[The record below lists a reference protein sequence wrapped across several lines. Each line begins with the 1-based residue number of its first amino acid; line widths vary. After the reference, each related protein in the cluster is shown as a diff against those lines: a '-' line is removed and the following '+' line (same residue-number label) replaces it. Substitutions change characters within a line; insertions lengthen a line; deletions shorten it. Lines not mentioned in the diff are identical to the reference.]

1 MTRKV
6 VIVGGGMA
14 GISLGAALSAE
25 TGVVVLERESAPG
38 YHATGRSAA
47 VYAPAYGN
55 RVIRA
60 LTAASREFLETP
72 PDGFTA
78 SPLLEPRPVMF
89 FGRQDQQK
97 TLAGLMSE
105 TAGQPG
111 LHSVTAAEVLAQIPC
126 FRPDYLHSAVEDVT
140 TSGIDVDALLQGY
153 ARQLRNKGGEIITDF
168 DVDTLT
174 RQQDVWTIT
183 SKDGRSF
190 DADILV
196 DAAGAWADQ
205 LAVTAGVTPVGLTPL
220 RRTAIT
226 VDPPADVDVSGWA
239 IAIDADE
246 ELYFKPETGRLLVSP
261 ADETPSEPCD
271 AQPEE
276 LDIAICVD
284 RLETATSLTVRRI
297 SHKWAGLRTF
307 SPDRTPVVGYD
318 LAANGFFW
326 LAGQGGYG
334 IQTAPAMAELAA
346 SLVLNRGVP
355 ERLAGYGV
363 REEDL
368 SPHRFTTV
376 SESGS

>member
-14 GISLGAALSAE
+14 GISLAAVLSAE
-25 TGVVVLERESAPG
+25 AEVVVLERESTPG

-55 RVIRA
+55 RTIRA
-60 LTAASREFLETP
+60 LTAASRDFFENP
-72 PDGFTA
+72 PEGFAA
-78 SPLLEPRPVMF
+78 SPLLEPRHVMF
-89 FGRQDQQK
+89 FARQDQQE
-97 TLAGLMSE
+97 TLARLLGE
-105 TAGQPG
+105 TAGQQG
-111 LHSVTAAEVLAQIPC
+111 LREVNTSAVLEQIPC
-126 FRPDYLHSAVEDVT
+126 FRSGYLHSAVEDVT
-140 TSGIDVDALLQGY
+140 TSDIDVDALLQGY
-153 ARQLRNKGGEIITDF
+153 ARQLRRNGGRIVTDF
-168 DVDTLT
+168 DVKALN
-174 RQQDVWTIT
+174 RQNSVWTIT
-183 SKDGRSF
+183 STDGRAL
-190 DADILV
+190 DADIV
-196 DAAGAWADQ
+196 VNAAGAWADG
-205 LAVTAGVTPVGLTPL
+205 LAVIAGAAPAGLTPL

-226 VDPPADVDVSGWA
+226 IDSPAGVDVSAWS

-246 ELYFKPETGRLLVSP
+246 KLYFKPEAGRILVSP

-284 RLETATSLTVRRI
+284 RLQSATDLSVRHI

-307 SPDRTPVVGYD
+307 APDRTPVVGYD
-318 LAANGFFW
+318 KADNGFFW

-346 SLVLNRGVP
+346 SLVLGKGVP
-355 ERLAGYGV
+355 ERLAAFDV

-368 SPHRFTTV
+368 SPHRFTTA
-376 SESGS
+376 SESRS